1 MPRPSRKQQILET
14 LADELERQ
22 QGKKITTAAL
32 ASAAGVSEAALYRHF
47 ASKAKMFEALIE
59 FAEESIFSRINQIL
73 EENKQAAARCYYI
86 TWLVLGFTERNPG
99 ITRLLLG
106 DALTGEN
113 QRLHARVDQF
123 FSRIESQFRQVL
135 REAPMRGEEL
145 RTQPELAARLLA
157 DWVEGRMHHFRRS
170 GFRQTPMEGLEQSW
184 TLLASSLFQEKPAG
198 AAAG

>member
-14 LADELERQ
+14 LAQELQRQ
-22 QGKKITTAAL
+22 QGKKITTASL

-73 EENKQAAARCYYI
+73 QENKQAAARCYYI
-86 TWLVLGFTERNPG
+86 TWLLLGFTERNPG

-113 QRLHARVDQF
+113 ERLHARVDQF
-123 FSRIESQFRQVL
+123 FSRVESQFRQVL
-135 REAPMRGEEL
+135 REAPMRGAEL
-145 RTQPELAARLLA
+145 KTQEPEVTARLLA
-157 DWVEGRMHHFRRS
+157 DWIEGRMHHFRRS
-170 GFRQTPMEGLEQSW
+170 GFRESPMDGLEECWKQ
-184 TLLASSLFQEKPAG
+184 L
-198 AAAG
+198 AAAVF

>member
-1 MPRPSRKQQILET
+1 MPRPSRKNQILET
-14 LADELERQ
+14 LAQELERQ
-22 QGKKITTAAL
+22 QGKNITTASL
-32 ASAAGVSEAALYRHF
+32 AKAAEVSEAALYRHF

-59 FAEESIFSRINQIL
+59 FAEESVFSRINQIL
-73 EENKQAAARCYYI
+73 EENKQAAPRCYYI
-86 TWLVLGFTERNPG
+86 TYLLLGFTERNPG

-113 QRLHARVDQF
+113 ERLHGRVDQF

-145 RTQPELAARLLA
+145 RCQDPELASRLIA

-170 GFRQTPMEGLEQSW
+170 GFKESPMENLEQSW
-184 TLLASSLFQEKPAG
+184 KQLAG
-198 AAAG
+198 ALF

>member
-1 MPRPSRKQQILET
+1 MPRPSRKNQILET
-14 LADELERQ
+14 LAQELERQ
-22 QGKKITTAAL
+22 QGKNITTASL

-59 FAEESIFSRINQIL
+59 FAEESVFSRINQIL

-86 TWLVLGFTERNPG
+86 TYLLLGFTERNPG

-106 DALTGEN
+106 DALTGEKE
-113 QRLHARVDQF
+113 RLHGRVDQF
-123 FSRIESQFRQVL
+123 FSRIESQFRQVM

-145 RTQPELAARLLA
+145 KSDDPELSARLLA

-170 GFRQTPMEGLEQSW
+170 GFKESPMEGLEQGW
-184 TLLASSLFQEKPAG
+184 KLLAGALF
-198 AAAG
+198 